1 MSRIPALVAAAAA
14 DLVCPE
20 RCAACPALVV
30 ATLLFC
36 AECRAEINVLG
47 PPECDACGVPLDVIG
62 GITAPPTARCCD
74 RCRAAAAS
82 PIRTARAWAAY
93 RAADGRGPVA
103 RALAAFK
110 YRGLRRLGRR
120 FAAVMVARVA
130 TPTVDLVVPVPLHV
144 RRLRERGFNQSAV
157 VARHLAR
164 ALGRPCAL
172 TVLRRVRDT
181 PSQTALSVAA
191 RAANVAHAF
200 AVGAPAHVAGRTVL
214 LVDDVWTSGATA
226 RAAATALRR
235 AGAAAVDVVT
245 IARVL

>member
-1 MSRIPALVAAAAA
+1 MPRVTALVGAVA

-30 ATLLFC
+30 STLLFC

-47 PPECDACGVPLDVIG
+47 PPECVACGVPLDAIAG
-62 GITAPPTARCCD
+62 D
-74 RCRAAAAS
+74 AAAAS
-82 PIRTARAWAAY
+82 ASFCDACRTAPALPIRSARAWAAY
-93 RAADGRGPVA
+93 RAADGPSPVA

-110 YRGLRRLGRR
+110 YRGMRRLGRR
-120 FAAVMVARVA
+120 FAAAMLSRVPER
-130 TPTVDLVVPVPLHV
+130 TIDLVVPVPLHV

-157 VARHLAR
+157 VGQKLAR

-172 TVLRRVRDT
+172 AVLRRVRDT
-181 PSQTALSVAA
+181 PSQTALSLAA
-191 RAANVAHAF
+191 RAANVAQAF
-200 AVGAPAHVAGRTVL
+200 TVVAAERIAGRSIL

-226 RAAATALRR
+226 RAAATALRA
-235 AGAAAVDVVT
+235 AGAAAVDVIT